1 MTGFWSTYAYIAVIL
16 LGIAGATMVMARS
29 WRLRVAGLALQY
41 VGVFW
46 LVSLSWPL
54 GLASTKL
61 VVGWMAGAILGVSGI
76 NLLEPSGRRWPTESI
91 FLGLV
96 LLLVILSISTLVPE
110 IATWMPRVHPSQA
123 WGGLLLIGMGLMH
136 LGIASQGMRV
146 IISLLTVLS
155 GFEILYAVVE
165 NSTLVAGLLAVV
177 TLGIA
182 LVGAYLLGS
191 DQEEEVEA

>member
-1 MTGFWSTYAYIAVIL
+1 MIELLSSGAFAAVFIL
-16 LGIAGATMVMARS
+16 GASGAIMLLART
-29 WRLRVAGLALQY
+29 WRWRVTGLALQY

-46 LVSLSWPL
+46 LVALSWPV
-54 GLASTKL
+54 GLASIKL

-76 NLLEPSGRRWPTESI
+76 NLLSPTGRRWPTERL

-96 LLLVILSISTLVPE
+96 LLLVVLSVSTLVPE
-110 IATWMPRVHPSQA
+110 VLPWLPGSRPAQA

-136 LGIASQGMRV
+136 LGVASHGLRV
-146 IISLLTVLS
+146 IISLLTTLS

-165 NSTLVAGLLAVV
+165 SSTLVAGLLAVV

-182 LVGAYLLGS
+182 LTGAYLLGTAPEEAL
-191 DQEEEVEA
+191 DQ

>member
-1 MTGFWSTYAYIAVIL
+1 MIDFLLSGAYTAVFM
-16 LGIAGATMVMARS
+16 LGAAGAVMLLART
-29 WRLRVAGLALQY
+29 WRWRVTGLALQY

-46 LVSLSWPL
+46 LVALSWPV
-54 GLASTKL
+54 GLAAIKL

-76 NLLEPSGRRWPTESI
+76 NLLSPSGRRWPTEWL

-96 LLLVILSISTLVPE
+96 LLLVVLSVSTLVPE
-110 IATWMPRVHPSQA
+110 VLTWLPGSRPAQA

-136 LGIASQGMRV
+136 LGVASRGLRV
-146 IISLLTVLS
+146 IISLLTTLS

-165 NSTLVAGLLAVV
+165 SSTLVAGLLAVV

-182 LVGAYLLGS
+182 LTGAYLLETAPEEAL
-191 DQEEEVEA
+191 DQ

>member
-1 MTGFWSTYAYIAVIL
+1 MTGFWTTNAFVAVIL

-29 WRLRVAGLALQY
+29 WRWRIAGLALQY

-46 LVSLSWPL
+46 LVALSWPV
-54 GLASTKL
+54 GLTATKL

-76 NLLEPSGRRWPTESI
+76 NLLEPAGRRWPTEWL

-96 LLLVILSISTLVPE
+96 LLLVVLSVSTMVSE
-110 IATWMPRVHPSQA
+110 ITTWLPGIQRSQA

-136 LGIASQGMRV
+136 LGVASRGMRV
-146 IISLLTVLS
+146 IVSLLTTLS
-155 GFEILYAVVE
+155 GFEILYAVIE
-165 NSTLVAGLLAVV
+165 NSTLVAGLLAIV

-182 LVGAYLLGS
+182 LVGAYLLNS
-191 DQEEEVEA
+191 DQEGVPAV